1 MKIDDA
7 FVKGISVAAIE
18 NEKKRAEKEI
28 KILKEKLEKEH
39 PGDAYIW
46 DIALKVY
53 KTLISKYPY
62 IFTTNWGY
70 GDSVLQN
77 VQELA
82 GGFPLTPIEDDDAD
96 WQEIPNGALAN
107 MRKANVVEKYRSNRL
122 SSLFKEVYKD
132 GHIEYHDNYR
142 VTTENFITGTECIFG
157 LSNLIYD
164 EMYPIKMPYDY
175 EKEWGAKVYIHDFVS
190 DPEDKESNFDTI
202 AVLFVKEPGGKIV
215 SINRYFRVPNDDEEP
230 TYGNWVEIKFSEFT
244 DRVHRANSNL
254 TIEDLDYSYLLDK
267 EEDQNEKDSDII

>member
-1 MKIDDA
+1 MKNNDA
-7 FVKGISVAAIE
+7 FKKGIDALAIE

-39 PGDAYIW
+39 LGSTYIW
-46 DIALKVY
+46 DVALKVY
-53 KTLISKYPY
+53 KTIISKYPY
-62 IFTTNWGY
+62 IFTINGGY

-82 GGFPLTPIEDDDAD
+82 GGFPLTAIDDDD
-96 WQEIPNGALAN
+96 NWQEVPNGALVN
-107 MRKANVVEKYRSNRL
+107 IRKVNVVEKYRSNRL

-142 VTTENFITGTECIFG
+142 VATENFITGTEYVFG

-164 EMYPIKMPYDY
+164 EMYPIKMPYNH
-175 EKEWGAKVYIHDFVS
+175 KSEWGAKVYIHDFVS
-190 DPEDKESNFDTI
+190 DPEDRESNFDTI
-202 AVLFVKEPGGKIV
+202 AVLFAKRPDGKIV
-215 SINRYFRVPNDDEEP
+215 SINRYFRVPKDDEEP
-230 TYGNWVEIKFSEFT
+230 TYGNWVEIKFSEFA
-244 DRVHRANSNL
+244 DRVHKANTNL
-254 TIEDLDYSYLLDK
+254 TIEDLDYSYLLDEE

>member
-7 FVKGISVAAIE
+7 FVTGISDAAIE

-28 KILKEKLEKEH
+28 KISKEKLGKEH
-39 PGDAYIW
+39 PELLFVW
-46 DIALKVY
+46 EEALKVY
-53 KTLISKYPY
+53 NLIISRYPH
-62 IFTTNWGY
+62 IFNNRDFGER
-70 GDSVLQN
+70 VLQN
-77 VQELA
+77 VRCLNE
-82 GGFPLTPIEDDDAD
+82 GFPLTPIEDDDAD
-96 WQEIPNGALAN
+96 WQEIQNGALAN

-122 SSLFKEVYKD
+122 SSLFKEIYED

-142 VTTENFITGTECIFG
+142 VTTENFITGAEYIFG

-202 AVLFVKEPGGKIV
+202 AVLFAKRPDGKIV

>member
-28 KILKEKLEKEH
+28 KISKEKLGKEH
-39 PGDAYIW
+39 PELLFVW
-46 DIALKVY
+46 EEALKVY
-53 KTLISKYPY
+53 NLIISRYPH
-62 IFTTNWGY
+62 IFNNRDFGER
-70 GDSVLQN
+70 VLQN
-77 VQELA
+77 VRCLNE
-82 GGFPLTPIEDDDAD
+82 GFPLTPIEDDDAD
-96 WQEIPNGALAN
+96 WQEIQNGALVN
-107 MRKANVVEKYRSNRL
+107 MRKANVVEKHRSNRL

-142 VTTENFITGTECIFG
+142 VTTENFITGAEYVFG

-202 AVLFVKEPGGKIV
+202 AVLFAKEPGGKIV

-230 TYGNWVEIKFSEFT
+230 TYGNWVEIKFGEFT

>member
-7 FVKGISVAAIE
+7 FKKGIDVLAIE

-28 KILKEKLEKEH
+28 NFLKEELEKEQ
-39 PGDAYIW
+39 PGSSYVW
-46 DIALKVY
+46 DITLKVY
-53 KTLISKYPY
+53 KTLISKYPH
-62 IFTTNWGY
+62 IFIGGCGY
-70 GDSVLQN
+70 DNMFLQN
-77 VQELA
+77 VQELVE
-82 GGFPLTPIEDDDAD
+82 GFPLTLIKEENAD
-96 WQEIPNGALAN
+96 WQEIPNGALIK

-142 VTTENFITGTECIFG
+142 VTTENFITGTEYIFG

-164 EMYPIKMPYDY
+164 EMYPIKMPYNH
-175 EKEWGAKVYIHDFVS
+175 KNEWGAKVYIHDFVS

-202 AVLFVKEPGGKIV
+202 AVLFAKRPNGKIV
-215 SINRYFRVPNDDEEP
+215 SINRYFRVPNDDEKP
-230 TYGNWVEIKFSEFT
+230 TYGKWVEIKFGEFA
-244 DRVHRANSNL
+244 DRVLRANSNL

>member
-28 KILKEKLEKEH
+28 KISKEKLGKEH
-39 PGDAYIW
+39 PELLFVW
-46 DIALKVY
+46 EEALKVY
-53 KTLISKYPY
+53 NLIISRYPH
-62 IFTTNWGY
+62 IFNNRDFGER
-70 GDSVLQN
+70 VLQN
-77 VQELA
+77 VRCLNE
-82 GGFPLTPIEDDDAD
+82 GFPLTPIEDNDAD
-96 WQEIPNGALAN
+96 WQEIPNSALVK
-107 MRKANVVEKYRSNRL
+107 MRKANVIEKHRSNRL

-132 GHIEYHDNYR
+132 GHIEYRDNYR
-142 VTTENFITGTECIFG
+142 VTTENFITGAEYIFG

-202 AVLFVKEPGGKIV
+202 AVLFAKRPDGKIV

>member
-7 FVKGISVAAIE
+7 FVKGISDAAIE

-28 KILKEKLEKEH
+28 KISKEKLGKEH
-39 PGDAYIW
+39 PELLFVW
-46 DIALKVY
+46 EEALKVY
-53 KTLISKYPY
+53 NLIISRYPY
-62 IFTTNWGY
+62 IINNRDFGER
-70 GDSVLQN
+70 VLQN
-77 VQELA
+77 VRCLNE
-82 GGFPLTPIEDDDAD
+82 GFPLTPIEDDDAD
-96 WQEIPNGALAN
+96 WQEIQNGALVN
-107 MRKANVVEKYRSNRL
+107 MRKVNVVEKYRSNRL

-142 VTTENFITGTECIFG
+142 VTTENFITGTEYVFG

-164 EMYPIKMPYDY
+164 EMYPIKMPYNH
-175 EKEWGAKVYIHDFVS
+175 KSEWGARVYIHDFVS

-202 AVLFVKEPGGKIV
+202 AVLFAKEPGGKIV

-230 TYGNWVEIKFSEFT
+230 TYGNWVEIKFGEFA

-254 TIEDLDYSYLLDK
+254 TIEDLDYSYLLSVLNE
-267 EEDQNEKDSDII
+267 EEDQNEID

>member
-28 KILKEKLEKEH
+28 KISKEKLGKEH
-39 PGDAYIW
+39 PELLFVW
-46 DIALKVY
+46 EEALKVY
-53 KTLISKYPY
+53 NLIISRYPY
-62 IFTTNWGY
+62 IINNRDFGERI
-70 GDSVLQN
+70 LQN
-77 VQELA
+77 VIYLNE
-82 GGFPLTPIEDDDAD
+82 GFPLTPIKDDDAD
-96 WQEIPNGALAN
+96 WQEIQNGALVN

-142 VTTENFITGTECIFG
+142 VTTENFITGTEYVFG

-164 EMYPIKMPYDY
+164 EMYPIKMPYNH
-175 EKEWGAKVYIHDFVS
+175 KSEWGAKVYIHDFVS
-190 DPEDKESNFDTI
+190 NPEDKESNFDTI
-202 AVLFVKEPGGKIV
+202 AVLFAKRPDGKIV

-230 TYGNWVEIKFSEFT
+230 TYGNWVEIKLSEFT
-244 DRVHRANSNL
+244 DRVRRADSNL
-254 TIEDLDYSYLLDK
+254 TIEDLDYSYLLSVLNE
-267 EEDQNEKDSDII
+267 EEDQNDIN